1 LQCLKFTAAKFDSL
15 VPGPS
20 EHQGGPVSF
29 TEPTTDEEKLDAAF
43 VKDINEL
50 LDSYRSA
57 MDSLKFRNGL
67 IAAMA
72 LSARGNQYLQD
83 NTLDNALLANHPER
97 CAQVILNAINLIYTL
112 SAVFHPFMPS
122 TTDGILQQL
131 NAPARSLPDVFS
143 IDILPG
149 HKIGKPDHLFK
160 RIDPAMEVEW
170 RNRFGGESTK
180 NPGPA
185 GVEGGVTGAGTAVGA
200 DVKATQ
206 GGLSKSALAKQKKAE
221 QKAQSAALAALKE
234 ANKTPEV
241 KALEEKMDKQ
251 KEVVKDLKTGK
262 TQGDVDAEVA
272 ELLKMKTELT
282 ELLKA
287 LEASKISA

>member
-1 LQCLKFTAAKFDSL
+1 LKFTAAKFDSI

-20 EHQGGPVSF
+20 NHQGGVVSF
-29 TEPTTDEEKLDAAF
+29 TNPTTDEEKLDAAF
-43 VKDINEL
+43 VNDVNEL

-112 SAVFHPFMPS
+112 SVVFHPFMPS

-131 NAPARSLPDVFS
+131 NAPARSLPGVFS
-143 IDILPG
+143 IEILPG

-170 RNRFGGESTK
+170 RNRFGGESSK
-180 NPGPA
+180 NPGPS
-185 GVEGGVTGAGTAVGA
+185 GVEGSVTGTDGA

-282 ELLKA
+282 DLLKA